1 METKIHTSK
10 KLEKLLH
17 KVIQVETNQ
26 NGSKLGKW
34 NATLFY
40 ANRKKCLLIANART
54 QYNVILTDFK
64 TSDLKRFEMRFK
76 VAFYEQLR
84 HDEIE
89 VDANAVDSIIGNITF
104 HKTDND
110 RKANGFLSYRIQELE
125 YWKSRYKRFEDMP
138 FKEITKGLNSSPI
151 HIGVGL
157 KMADYV
163 YSIDEMKKLL
173 LSINSG
179 SKNN

>member
-10 KLEKLLH
+10 KLEKLLQ
-17 KVIQVETNQ
+17 KVIQVDPNKE
-26 NGSKLGKW
+26 SARLGKW
-34 NATLFY
+34 KATLFY
-40 ANRKKCLLIANART
+40 VNRKKCLLPANART

-64 TSDLKRFEMRFK
+64 TSDLKYIEMRFK

-89 VDANAVDSIIGNITF
+89 VDANAVNSIIGNITF

-125 YWKSRYKRFEDMP
+125 YWKSKYERFENMP
-138 FKEITKGLNSSPI
+138 FKKITQGLNGSPT
-151 HIGVGL
+151 HIGVGQ

-173 LSINSG
+173 GSISNDL
-179 SKNN
+179 KTI